1 MMTESIQFRVERLI
15 RSRDDSWEDFEG
27 PLDMILLLLS
37 RDKIEIQDVSIAH
50 LVEQYIAT
58 LAEWERMDI
67 EIATEFT
74 VMASHLV
81 YLKTRMLLTVGD
93 GRDEEVDTLLLALQ
107 KRQRDDRYRA
117 IQWVA
122 DQLTPRA
129 GGFDYITKP
138 PSPHDDRQYRHRH
151 SAADLRA
158 AYMAF
163 SERIELLNAPA
174 IQNFAGIVGR
184 EHYPVS
190 AGMDKLVERLT
201 RDRKISFVSMLR
213 ECGSR
218 SERIALFLAVLELCK
233 DGRAAPVDEPGG
245 LVLVA
250 NDSDEKGAEPS

>member
-1 MMTESIQFRVERLI
+1 MTEAMTFRVERLI
-15 RSRDDSWEDFEG
+15 RARDDSWEDFEG

-37 RDKIEIQDVSIAH
+37 RDKIEILDVSIAH
-50 LVEQYIAT
+50 LVEQYLAA

-93 GRDEEVDTLLLALQ
+93 RRDEEVDTLLLALQ
-107 KRQRDDRYRA
+107 KRQRDDQYRA

-129 GGFDYITKP
+129 AGFDYLIKP
-138 PSPHDDRQYRHRH
+138 LSVLDDRQYLRRHDAR
-151 SAADLRA
+151 DLQK
-158 AYMAF
+158 AYLAF
-163 SERIELLNAPA
+163 TERIELFNAPA
-174 IQNFAGIVGR
+174 IQNFTGIVGR

-190 AGMDKLVERLT
+190 AGMEKLTERLA
-201 RDRKISFVSMLR
+201 RDRKIPFVLLLR

-218 SERIALFLAVLELCK
+218 SECIALFLAVLELCK
-233 DGRAAPVDEPGG
+233 EGRATPVDEAGG
-245 LVLVA
+245 LMLIA
-250 NDSDEKGAEPS
+250 GR